1 MNEIRFRHY
10 GYTVER
16 LIESASKLPEGEERE
31 ALSMMIANNMKRNY
45 IVWNQKSVTDEI
57 IINDL
62 FRLSKG
68 KLRLAE
74 GTRLAAVNAQ
84 PMSQMNQRRNNNNFK
99 RNQQGKKNN
108 NKPNKR

>member
-1 MNEIRFRHY
+1 
-10 GYTVER
+10 
-16 LIESASKLPEGEERE
+16 
-31 ALSMMIANNMKRNY
+31 MKRNY

-68 KLRLAE
+68 KLRLAD
-74 GTRLAAVNAQ
+74 GTRLASVNAQ
-84 PMSQMNQRRNNNNFK
+84 PMTQMNQRRNNNNFK

-108 NKPNKR
+108 NNKSNKR

>member
-1 MNEIRFRHY
+1 M
-10 GYTVER
+10 ER

-74 GTRLAAVNAQ
+74 VTRLAAVNAQ

-108 NKPNKR
+108 NKSNKR